1 MGKIFKFLAK
11 FNNSYIQNMY
21 ERLKSSKKWIQKMS
35 TSDEIDIFHKYVY
48 IYTKGL
54 FGDNRY
60 IVPLMIISLGMMSS
74 ARKINFA

>member
-1 MGKIFKFLAK
+1 
-11 FNNSYIQNMY
+11 
-21 ERLKSSKKWIQKMS
+21 MS

-60 IVPLMIISLGMMSS
+60 IVPQIFLYTFKSITFYFIY
-74 ARKINFA
+74 FPF